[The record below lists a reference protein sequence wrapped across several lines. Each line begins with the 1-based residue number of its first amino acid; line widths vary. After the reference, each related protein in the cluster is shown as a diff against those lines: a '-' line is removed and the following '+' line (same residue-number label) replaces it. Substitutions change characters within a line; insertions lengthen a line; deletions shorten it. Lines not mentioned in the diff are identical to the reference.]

1 MSCAIQV
8 RRLKKSYGDHTVLRE
23 ISFDVLKGE
32 MFALLGVNGAGK
44 TTALECIEGLR
55 RYDGGSIT
63 VNGSI
68 GIQLQSA
75 SLPAYIRPME
85 AVRLFAKWNHTEPN
99 APILTA
105 LGIDA
110 FAKKRYHELSTGQK
124 RRLHLALALTGDPD
138 ILFLDEPTAGL
149 DVEGRVS
156 LHNQLRK
163 LKAQGKTIVLASHDM
178 AEVENLCERIAIL
191 SSGGIVFSGT
201 VTELS
206 EQFGKRFTLHI
217 ETGLGNESHET
228 DDIAN
233 TLLALLQDFR
243 ERGIAV
249 LGISIDRGT
258 LEEYF
263 IDIARG
269 KES

>member
-63 VNGSI
+63 VNGSV

-99 APILTA
+99 APILAA

-149 DVEGRVS
+149 DAEGRVS
-156 LHNQLRK
+156 LHNQLRE

-178 AEVENLCERIAIL
+178 AEVESLCGRIAIL
-191 SSGGIVFSGT
+191 NDGSIAFTGT

>member
-8 RRLKKSYGDHTVLRE
+8 SRLKKSYGDHTVLRE

-63 VNGSI
+63 VNGSV

-99 APILTA
+99 APILAA

-156 LHNQLRK
+156 LHNQLRE

-178 AEVENLCERIAIL
+178 AEVESLCGRIAIL
-191 SSGGIVFSGT
+191 NDGSIAFTGT